1 MFIQG
6 RELKTSEIEWIRGL
20 LQVHP
25 EWNRIRLSR
34 ELYGGGWYWRNL
46 AGWPKDKAACTLL
59 LKIELACCIALP
71 GRRRLRLM
79 CAAISTLADTNS

>member
-1 MFIQG
+1 MARVIFIQG

-34 ELYGGGWYWRNL
+34 ELCGGWYWRNL
-46 AGWPKDKAACTLL
+46 AGWPKRHGRVHAAAQDRAGLL
-59 LKIELACCIALP
+59 HRVARPAEASVNA
-71 GRRRLRLM
+71 RRNLY
-79 CAAISTLADTNS
+79 IG

>member
-34 ELYGGGWYWRNL
+34 DLYGGWYWRNL
-46 AGWPKDKAACTLL
+46 AGWPKDTAACTLL
-59 LKIELACCIALP
+59 LKIKLACCIALP

-79 CAAISTLADTNS
+79 RAAISTLADINS